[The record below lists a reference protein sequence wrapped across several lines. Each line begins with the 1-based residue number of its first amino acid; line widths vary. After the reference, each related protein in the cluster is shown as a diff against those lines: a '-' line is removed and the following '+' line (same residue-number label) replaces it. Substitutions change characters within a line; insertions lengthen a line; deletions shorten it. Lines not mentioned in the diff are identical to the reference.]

1 MDPTAVP
8 HHLQFDSSPFTYH
21 NKQVD
26 SVIRTI
32 RNAAGLSNQILN
44 KNKYVQQIVFYYN
57 NTPHKG
63 LPIYKDGIHMTPT
76 EMQFGNPD
84 WEWVYI
90 RQKDK
95 ELKEVKERL
104 KKDGYY
110 KYEKYNILMV
120 HLDKGK
126 TQHMFDKKRRNFE
139 DLAIFNRYVNGNVEW
154 YLLTGAPEEN
164 HMITV
169 PVFYTKKIAK
179 DKTKIPDEYKH
190 LFGI

>member
-1 MDPTAVP
+1 M
-8 HHLQFDSSPFTYH
+8 
-21 NKQVD
+21 KK
-26 SVIRTI
+26 R
-32 RNAAGLSNQILN
+32 G
-44 KNKYVQQIVFYYN
+44 VFL
-57 NTPHKG
+57 K
-63 LPIYKDGIHMTPT
+63 II
-76 EMQFGNPD
+76 
-84 WEWVYI
+84 
-90 RQKDK
+90 K

-169 PVFYTKKIAK
+169 PVFYTKKIASNLASLAPK
-179 DKTKIPDEYKH
+179 YKQM
-190 LFGI
+190 FGIQS